1 MIGRKASDDQEYSSR
16 AEEIR
21 AWLKEY
27 QLQMVNT
34 SKAIDGDQENTSVEF
49 QQVRFVILDDRPSAA
64 DDTEFMQSRFIH
76 CDSTQG
82 ITEEDVDRAIRILQD
97 E

>member
-16 AEEIR
+16 AEEIT

-34 SKAIDGDQENTSVEF
+34 SKAIDGDQEKH

-64 DDTEFMQSRFIH
+64 DDTEFMQSHFIH
-76 CDSTQG
+76 CDSKQG
-82 ITEEDVDRAIRILQD
+82 IMEEDVDRAIRILQD